1 MSKKEKKRDDAALS
15 YQFKVTPIA
24 AACIVMLSLSTQ
36 SAYAQQADTTAK
48 PLAPTNVVEV
58 VGIRKGIEDAISVK
72 KDNSSIV
79 EAISAEDI
87 GKLPDTTIAESLAR
101 LPGLTTQRDQNGNA
115 TTISIRGLSP
125 DFAGYL
131 LNGREQTSTADS
143 RAVDL
148 SVYPAELIS
157 GATVYKTNDAEVV
170 GQGLSGTIDQK
181 LIDPLAFPKRT
192 VSVGVQKTK
201 NGVSLQV
208 QGTGQ
213 RETFT
218 YIDQFADRTIGV
230 ALGIVHQS
238 SDSGHNDYST
248 WGDYNGNVQDT
259 TGATVANVTVPGGNG
274 YNIDTQTVSDKRTGV
289 AAILQYKPNKNFNS
303 QLDVFY
309 SKIEDY
315 TKISQ
320 LQIPGSG
327 NFTNTTIAG
336 GVATST
342 TMNGVSLIDRNEGL
356 LENDTIKSLGWKNTL
371 KINDKW
377 TAVLDLSYNSAQSV
391 QRDDEYYAGLVTP
404 QTLTMSGLGSNVPH
418 LVYGAS
424 LTDPSTVAI
433 RNQCGWSGIAS
444 PLVPNDPSCSSVS
457 QAGYAKGPTI
467 MDKVKAVRF
476 DLKRDFSEGMFTDV
490 KFGLNYTDR
499 TKDRT
504 TDEGLIIS
512 TANNGYAR
520 VPFPAGAAVVSNVGG
535 TGIDMLGFNPGVDLV
550 PGTML
555 QRKYNNDILSKTW
568 GVEEKVTTLYG
579 KLNLESAI
587 ASIPVRGNVGLQVV
601 STTQSGSGF
610 QASVGSTPVLNNPAV
625 GGGMTTEE
633 TSYTDFLPSVN
644 LNGDLGHDVAL
655 RLGLSRQVARP
666 NMTDMRGSFSFAV
679 NNNPTTVAGQPVNNN
694 STTGAGQPVVPRF
707 EGSSGNP
714 YLKPFLADAFDLS
727 LEKYFAKKGYVSAAV
742 FYKKLDTYI
751 VPYTN
756 TSFDYTPYLTAFGQT
771 PLAGGNK
778 GIYTSTVNGSGGNLY
793 GTELTASLPLEMVS
807 KYLDGFGATASYS
820 YTNSS
825 VQLPNSIGL
834 NPDQAP
840 NAGSIS
846 LPGLSKINDK
856 LMVYYE
862 KNGFSA
868 FVAENMRSKYVGSV
882 GNATVGGY
890 PSLMY
895 IQPQRWI
902 SAQVGYEIQTGA
914 MKGLSVRFEGN
925 NLNHPYYQLNNSDGS
940 VNTKTQ
946 TGATYFLSLNYKM

>member
-1 MSKKEKKRDDAALS
+1 MSKKEKIRDDAALNF
-15 YQFKVTPIA
+15 QFKVTPIA
-24 AACIVMLSLSTQ
+24 AACVIMLSISANNASAQEAPPAANNST
-36 SAYAQQADTTAK
+36 A
-48 PLAPTNVVEV
+48 TNTVEV

-101 LPGLTTQRDQNGNA
+101 LPGLTTQRDANGNA

-157 GATVYKTNDAEVV
+157 GAVVYKTNDAEVV

-192 VSVGVQKTK
+192 VSVGVQKTR

-213 RETFT
+213 RETFS
-218 YIDQFADRTIGV
+218 YVDQFADRTIGV
-230 ALGIVHQS
+230 ALGIVHQQ

-248 WGDYNGNVQDT
+248 WGDYKGPVQDT
-259 TGATVANVTVPGGNG
+259 NGNTVANVTVPGGNG

-289 AAILQYKPNKNFNS
+289 AAILAYKPNKNFNS
-303 QLDVFY
+303 QLDLFY

-315 TKISQ
+315 TKISE
-320 LQIPGSG
+320 LQIPGTN
-327 NFTNTTIAG
+327 NFTNATIVD
-336 GVATST
+336 GVATSA
-342 TMNGVSLIDRNEGL
+342 TMTGVSLIDRNEGII
-356 LENDTIKSLGWKNTL
+356 ENDTIKSLGWKNTL
-371 KINDKW
+371 KVNNDW
-377 TAVLDLSYNSAQSV
+377 TAVVDLNLNSAQSV
-391 QRDDEYYAGLVTP
+391 QRDDEYYAGLATP
-404 QTLTMSGLGSNVPH
+404 QSLTMSGLGNNVPQ
-418 LVYGAS
+418 LAYGAS
-424 LTDPSTVAI
+424 LTNPSTIAI

-444 PLVPNDPSCSSVS
+444 PLVPQDPSCSSVS

-467 MDKVKAVRF
+467 TDKVKAIRF
-476 DLKRDFSEGMFTDV
+476 DLKKDFSEGMFTDA

-499 TKDRT
+499 TKDRV

-512 TANNGYAR
+512 AADNGYAR
-520 VPFPAGAAVVSNVGG
+520 VPLPSNASVINNVGG
-535 TGIDMLGFNPGVDLV
+535 TGINMLGFDPGVDLV
-550 PGTML
+550 PGTVL

-579 KLNLESAI
+579 KLDIDSAF
-587 ASIPVRGNVGLQVV
+587 AGTPVRGNVGVQIVH
-601 STTQSGSGF
+601 TTQSGTGF
-610 QASVGSTPVLNNPAV
+610 QASVGATPVLDNPSV
-625 GGGMTTEE
+625 GGGMVTDE
-633 TSYTDFLPSVN
+633 TSYTNVLPSLN

-655 RLGLSRQVARP
+655 RLGLARQIARP

-679 NNNPTTVAGQPVNNN
+679 NQTPTVPAGQTP
-694 STTGAGQPVVPRF
+694 VPRF
-707 EGSSGNP
+707 EGSAGNP
-714 YLKPFLADAFDLS
+714 YLKPFLADAFDVS

-756 TSFDYTPYLTAFGQT
+756 TSFDYTPYLATFGQQ

-778 GIYTSTVNGSGGNLY
+778 GIYTTTVNGSGGNLY
-793 GTELTASLPLEMVS
+793 GTELTASIPLNMVS
-807 KYLDGFGATASYS
+807 KYLDGFGITTSYS
-820 YTNSS
+820 YTNSN
-825 VQLPNSIGL
+825 VQLPNSIGQ

-840 NAGSIS
+840 NPGSIP
-846 LPGLSKINDK
+846 LPGLSKVNDK

-890 PSLMY
+890 PSLLY
-895 IQPQRWI
+895 IQPQRWV
-902 SAQVGYEIQTGA
+902 SAQVGYEIQTGRL
-914 MKGLSVRFEGN
+914 KGLSLRFEGN
-925 NLNHPYYQLNNSDGS
+925 NLNHPYYELDNADGS